1 MQHYFILAFIP
12 IYYLHGGTWTFASY
26 PPSNSQPLVQCLEH
40 WVLSEYWSNVCMNE
54 YKVGEICQNICL
66 SEEQKLI
73 GKAIVG
79 EISTQIK
86 KYNWV
91 ILKTFSILKFY
102 N

>member
-1 MQHYFILAFIP
+1 
-12 IYYLHGGTWTFASY
+12 
-26 PPSNSQPLVQCLEH
+26 
-40 WVLSEYWSNVCMNE
+40 MNE

-91 ILKTFSILKFY
+91 ILKTLSILKFY

>member
-1 MQHYFILAFIP
+1 MDFCFLFTVEFPAPCTMPGTLGAQWIL
-12 IYYLHGGTWTFASY
+12 
-26 PPSNSQPLVQCLEH
+26 VE
-40 WVLSEYWSNVCMNE
+40 CMNE
-54 YKVGEICQNICL
+54 SKVDEICQNICL

-79 EISTQIK
+79 EISTQTK

-91 ILKTFSILKFY
+91 VLKTFSILKFC